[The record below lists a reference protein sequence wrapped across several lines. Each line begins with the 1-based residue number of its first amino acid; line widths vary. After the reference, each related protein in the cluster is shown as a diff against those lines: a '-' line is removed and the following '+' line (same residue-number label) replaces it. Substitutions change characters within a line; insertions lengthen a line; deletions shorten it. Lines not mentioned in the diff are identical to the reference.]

1 MTRDPLYFNPAVV
14 SSEQEA
20 LSLWRRVHKG
30 LHWTGSL
37 AGFPHQIALKQA
49 PTVFSYLVDHRGKLV
64 RFWLRTAHGN
74 QLVIVGNDDG
84 LLPIDVEA
92 LHG

>member
-1 MTRDPLYFNPAVV
+1 MMRQPTYFNPAVV

-20 LSLWRRVHKG
+20 LSLWRRAHKG
-30 LHWTGSL
+30 LNSNGRL
-37 AGFPHQIALKQA
+37 ASFPNPIPLKRG
-49 PTVFSYLVDHRGKLV
+49 PTVLSCLVDHRGMLV
-64 RFWLRTAHGN
+64 RFWLRMAHGN

-92 LHG
+92 LHA